1 MLLEMCILSGCDYLP
16 LLPGMGLKRAHAL
29 ISKFKSYEKVIKH
42 LKYITVSVPPLY
54 EESFKKA
61 VLTFQHQRVYDPVT
75 ANIVH
80 LSNISDKLNIDPF
93 TQLPFQGC
101 SDSSELAL
109 DRKSHFKSF
118 KPESERKKLDLPRA
132 EESPDQIF
140 LYPRKKALC

>member
-16 LLPGMGLKRAHAL
+16 SLPGMGLKRAHAL

-42 LKYITVSVPPLY
+42 LKYSTVSVPPLY

-61 VLTFQHQRVYDPVT
+61 VLTFQHQR
-75 ANIVH
+75 
-80 LSNISDKLNIDPF
+80 LNIDPF